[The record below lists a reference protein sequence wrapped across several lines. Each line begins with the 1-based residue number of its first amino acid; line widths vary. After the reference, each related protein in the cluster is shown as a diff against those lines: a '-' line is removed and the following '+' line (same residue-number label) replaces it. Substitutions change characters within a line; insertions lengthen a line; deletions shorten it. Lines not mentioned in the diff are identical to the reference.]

1 MLNLNH
7 LYLFF
12 RVAEQQHFTR
22 AAEELFISQPA
33 VSKQVRELERSL
45 GLALFESNARRKV
58 QLTPAGQTIYE
69 YAARVFGLVENIEQV
84 VDDIK
89 GLRQGRLAVGAST
102 TIGIYILPPLLG
114 RYKAAYPHIDLFLDI
129 ANNEQIQHKVITRQ
143 LELGLV
149 EGSVSGSELSALE
162 WQADELVLICAPNH
176 PLQQRAAKEALTIKE
191 VLAYPLILREAGS
204 GTRDV
209 LEKALTGHQLAWNLG
224 MELGST
230 EAIKQVVAAGLGI
243 SFVSYNTIELEET
256 SGRLVRLPISDLQ
269 LKRTLWLVYRPDRH
283 FSPAGQA
290 FLKELQ
296 FSLPGATFSEYP
308 H

>member
-33 VSKQVRELERSL
+33 VSKQVRELEQSL

-69 YAARVFGLVENIEQV
+69 HAARVFGLVEDMERV

-114 RYKAAYPHIDLFLDI
+114 RYNAAYPHIDLFLDI
-129 ANNEQIQHKVITRQ
+129 ANNEQIQHKVVTRQ

-149 EGSVSGSELSALE
+149 EGFVSGSELSALE
-162 WQADELVLICAPNH
+162 WQSDELVLICAPDH
-176 PLQQRAAKEALTIKE
+176 PLCQKAAESSLTIKE
-191 VLAYPLILREAGS
+191 VLTYPLILREEGS

-209 LEKALTGHQLAWNLG
+209 LEKALLDYKLSWNLG

-230 EAIKQVVAAGLGI
+230 EAIKRVVAAGVGI
-243 SFVSYNTIELEET
+243 SFVSYNTIELEEAA
-256 SGRLVRLPISDLQ
+256 GKLVRLPVSDLE
-269 LKRTLWLVYRPDRH
+269 LKRILWLVYRPDRH
-283 FSPAGQA
+283 FSPAGLA
-290 FLKELQ
+290 FLQELQ
-296 FSLPGATFSEYP
+296 VLLPGATIRVP
-308 H
+308 

>member
-58 QLTPAGQTIYE
+58 QLTPAGQTIYD
-69 YAARVFGLVENIEQV
+69 YAARIFGLVDDIERA

-89 GLRQGRLAVGAST
+89 GLRKGRLAVGAST

-114 RYKAAYPHIDLFLDI
+114 RYKASYPHIDLFLDI

-149 EGSVSGSELSALE
+149 EGFVSGEELSALE
-162 WQADELVLICAPNH
+162 WQADELVLICAANH
-176 PLQQRAAKEALTIKE
+176 PLCRKAAEGQLTSKE
-191 VLAYPLILREAGS
+191 VLAYPLILREEGS

-209 LEKALTGHQLAWNLG
+209 LEKALTDNHLDWTLG

-243 SFVSYNTIELEET
+243 SFVSYNTIELELT
-256 SGRLVRLPISDLQ
+256 TGRLARLPISDLQ
-269 LKRTLWLVYRPDRH
+269 LRRTLWLVFRPDRH

-296 FSLPGATFSEYP
+296 VSLLGATITG
-308 H
+308 

>member
-45 GLALFESNARRKV
+45 GLTLFESNARRKV

-69 YAARVFGLVENIEQV
+69 HAARVFGLVEDIERV

-102 TIGIYILPPLLG
+102 TIGIYILPPYLG
-114 RYKAAYPHIDLFLDI
+114 RYKAAYPRIDLFLDI
-129 ANNEQIQHKVITRQ
+129 GNNEQIQHKVVTRQ

-149 EGSVSGSELSALE
+149 EGFVSGSELSTLE
-162 WQADELVLICAPNH
+162 WQADELVLICAPDH
-176 PLQQRAAKEALTIKE
+176 PLQRLAAERPLTIRDA
-191 VLAYPLILREAGS
+191 LAYPLILREEGS

-209 LEKALTGHQLAWNLG
+209 LEKALLDHKLNWNLG

-230 EAIKQVVAAGLGI
+230 EAIKRVVAAGLGVA
-243 SFVSYNTIELEET
+243 FVSYNTIELEEV
-256 SGRLVRLPISDLQ
+256 SGRLVRLPISDLTVN
-269 LKRTLWLVYRPDRH
+269 RTLWLVYRPDRH

-296 FSLPGATFSEYP
+296 VSLPGATITIP
-308 H
+308 